1 MFNFPRTSSKTVY
14 KRKEQNIEFLSFAVN
29 VISLEEKRAA
39 LEEALIQQK
48 IASVDELKYRQLINL
63 ALRFGVKLRSL
74 SFRECESIDK
84 KWHFVQGSG
93 VTSIVWGDTAEAFWR
108 NKNLFVHRLSRRSPL
123 SLSGDYVNEMTEIA
137 CFLQGEWKL
146 LLTIAETTGL
156 CSFELIAPFNLTG
169 FRISDLNC
177 DSSLPAVFAELV
189 ALNLSRKSVP

>member
-63 ALRFGVKLRSL
+63 ALRFGAKLRSL
-74 SFRECESIDK
+74 SFGECESIDK
-84 KWHFVQGSG
+84 KWHFVHGSG
-93 VTSIVWGDTAEAFWR
+93 VTSVVWGDTAEAFWR

-137 CFLQGEWKL
+137 CFLPGQWKL
-146 LLTIAETTGL
+146 LLTIAETTGF

-169 FRISDLNC
+169 FRLSDLNC
-177 DSSLPAVFAELV
+177 DSSLTAVFAELV
-189 ALNLSRKSVP
+189 ALNLSRKSLP

>member
-1 MFNFPRTSSKTVY
+1 MFNFPRTFSKTVY

-48 IASVDELKYRQLINL
+48 IASVDESKYRQLIDL
-63 ALRFGVKLRSL
+63 SLKYGAKLRSL
-74 SFRECESIDK
+74 SFRECEIVDR
-84 KWHFVQGSG
+84 KWHFVQSSG
-93 VTSIVWGDTAEAFWR
+93 VTSVVWGDTAEAFWR
-108 NKNLFVHRLSRRSPL
+108 NKNLFVHRLSRRS
-123 SLSGDYVNEMTEIA
+123 SLSAAVDYVNEMTEIA
-137 CFLQGEWKL
+137 CFLPGQWKL

-169 FRISDLNC
+169 FRLSDLNC

-189 ALNLSRKSVP
+189 ALNLSKKSVP